1 VKEQEGRHG
10 AEVLDRAFICTYTL
24 LQACSHC
31 SKHASYLILLI
42 MFQACLIPHFAHYV
56 PSMLIPHIA
65 HIAHIVASMPHT
77 SFRSL
82 CYKHASYR
90 ILLILLQAYSHLV
103 PTLSSLSFFV
113 PAAALVASGFV
124 FDEGGAAEGDCVC
137 PSSMCLSFSMAGQGA
152 WDWSLEVTLCGGNR
166 KDTDKA
172 YCKYLKHMITH

>member
-1 VKEQEGRHG
+1 M
-10 AEVLDRAFICTYTL
+10 F
-24 LQACSHC
+24 QAC
-31 SKHASYLILLI
+31 SYLILLI
-42 MFQACLIPHFAHYV
+42 LLILLQACLIPHFTHYV

-90 ILLILLQAYSHLV
+90 ILLILLHSHLV